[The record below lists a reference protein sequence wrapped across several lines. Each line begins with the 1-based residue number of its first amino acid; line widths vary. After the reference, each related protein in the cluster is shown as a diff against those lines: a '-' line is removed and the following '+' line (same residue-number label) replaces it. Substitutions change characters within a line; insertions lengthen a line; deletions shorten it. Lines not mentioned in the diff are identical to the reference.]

1 MAEISSEI
9 KELIHKFID
18 ELEATNI
25 HVQKAVL
32 FGSYARGTNDKWSD
46 IDLAIVSDNFV
57 GNRYYDNEKIRK
69 AKFAVSYELE
79 PLTYRPEEF
88 NESNPFVREILR
100 HGINVI

>member
-1 MAEISSEI
+1 MNKISPEII
-9 KELIHKFID
+9 TLVYKFIF
-18 ELEATNI
+18 ELEAANI

-46 IDLAIVSDNFV
+46 IDIAIISDNFV

-69 AKFAVSYELE
+69 AKFATSFELE

-100 HGINVI
+100 HGISII

>member
-1 MAEISSEI
+1 MAEISTEI
-9 KELIHKFID
+9 KELINKFIY

-46 IDLAIVSDNFV
+46 IDIAIVSDNFV

-69 AKFAVSYELE
+69 AKFATSFELE

-100 HGINVI
+100 HGISII